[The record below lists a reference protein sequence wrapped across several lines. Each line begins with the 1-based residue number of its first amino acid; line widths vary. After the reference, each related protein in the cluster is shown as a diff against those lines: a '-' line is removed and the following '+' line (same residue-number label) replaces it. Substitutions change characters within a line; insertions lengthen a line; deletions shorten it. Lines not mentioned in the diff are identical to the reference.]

1 MGGSGFLSSGD
12 DEEEKKEALGVKV
25 FRPKVATTAPNNMA
39 AQPEP
44 EEEYRDD
51 PIMKAL

>member
-25 FRPKVATTAPNNMA
+25 FRPKVATSEPNTVA
-39 AQPEP
+39 A
-44 EEEYRDD
+44 
-51 PIMKAL
+51 